1 MDTVKNKNYA
11 LAYSY
16 LNGALEYLPDNLS
29 RRLLDRDI
37 KVDPVVIEVLENL
50 IKAARQGAE
59 KREDRFQKGKIMDEI
74 KKGDLIDIIF
84 DVSDE
89 LPDGGEGRF
98 KVLAFV
104 ERGISVWDGGYGD
117 DNDYII
123 EWREIYSVTK
133 VDANEA

>member
-1 MDTVKNKNYA
+1 
-11 LAYSY
+11 
-16 LNGALEYLPDNLS
+16 
-29 RRLLDRDI
+29 
-37 KVDPVVIEVLENL
+37 
-50 IKAARQGAE
+50 
-59 KREDRFQKGKIMDEI
+59 MDEI